1 MDHTVIY
8 DCEFL
13 TAEGAPQRF
22 WCGPHDPDPVIA
34 QIGLVKVG
42 LSDTFPILDTLRC
55 HVIPR
60 GRDGARVSL
69 DLTNDGPR
77 WSASAMVVRGARL
90 RLSEWRSARRV
101 VVAVTHRRV
110 SLYTVRIHGGL
121 TRRRQLASPG

>member
-69 DLTNDGPR
+69 DPLFIRLTGIEEDTITDDGDR
-77 WSASAMVVRGARL
+77 F
-90 RLSEWRSARRV
+90 
-101 VVAVTHRRV
+101 
-110 SLYTVRIHGGL
+110 
-121 TRRRQLASPG
+121 